1 MKNKSLKI
9 IDKIQ
14 KIRQKNNRN
23 WMNLLRLAFKK
34 DPKNASIIL
43 SKITS
48 MDKQISSLTA
58 QLQKINK

>member
-1 MKNKSLKI
+1 MKNKSLRI

-34 DPKNASIIL
+34 DPKNASKIL

-58 QLQKINK
+58 KLQKINK

>member
-1 MKNKSLKI
+1 MKSKPLKI

-34 DPKNASIIL
+34 DPKNASKIL

-48 MDKQISSLTA
+48 MDKKISLLTA
-58 QLQKINK
+58 KLQKINK

>member
-1 MKNKSLKI
+1 MKNKSLRI

-34 DPKNASIIL
+34 DQKMLLKYSPKL
-43 SKITS
+43 
-48 MDKQISSLTA
+48 LVW
-58 QLQKINK
+58 INKYPH

>member
-1 MKNKSLKI
+1 MKNKSLRI

-34 DPKNASIIL
+34 DPKNAKIL
-43 SKITS
+43 SKINS

-58 QLQKINK
+58 KLQKINK